1 MSLPSQVT
9 QRREKLESE
18 KAKLAERYWNN
29 DAVETLVS
37 DLADVMDQ
45 LILDA
50 WHEQITQS
58 KDIALFA
65 VGGYGRREL
74 HPGSDIDLLVV
85 AKDPKSH
92 GRAIELF
99 LQNVFDLNIEVGHSV
114 RDITACVNECKADI
128 TVATAMFER
137 RLLGGDANLEAS
149 IAQALTKKKVWPA
162 EKFFAA
168 KYQEQIERHKQ
179 FDDVDY
185 NLEPNIKASPGGMRD
200 IHTALWI
207 CNRNFGTT
215 DISRLV
221 EMNVLTAEEG
231 KWLFEGRKF
240 LWWVR
245 FGLHLIAGRKED
257 QLHFSRQRELAQR
270 LGFVD
275 TDSQMGVE
283 VFMYHFYRHILALTE
298 VNGILLKHFQETL
311 ESAKRE
317 KITQINERFRLVNHR
332 IEAVHDNVFKDSPS
346 ALLEMFVLMAQREED
361 IQVRVS
367 TIRLMRESLALIDDD
382 FRKNPDNTRLF
393 LNLLKAPYT
402 VVTQLIRMRK
412 YGVLGRYLP
421 EFKQIIG
428 QMQHDLFHIYTVDA
442 HTMMVVRNMR
452 KFRYEWAKETFPI
465 AHYCS
470 NTIPK
475 LELLYIAGLFH
486 DIGKGRGGDHSTL
499 GSIDARK
506 FCQLH
511 GLNQADTD
519 LVCWL
524 VERHLYMSSVSQNQ
538 DIYDPEVIQ
547 AFAQDVKSEMRLNYL
562 YALTVADINATN
574 PNLWNSWRASL
585 MRHLYSETRKT
596 LRHGSGDAMDR
607 DETIAAYQES
617 ALDRLQNT
625 FSEER
630 VRTLWQNLGDDFFL
644 RHGTDEI
651 SDISRALLEHDHQQ
665 GPFVSMSPADLT
677 YLGEGATQ
685 IYIWA
690 EDKPKTFAAT
700 VVCLTQWDLSVVD
713 AHINKAV
720 NGRIFNTFTILTADG
735 APVEQ
740 DKKLRSEIVEKV
752 KATLVAPSPRTD
764 GATRRVPRQLRELP
778 WPTEVAMETDDEG
791 LTTTVNILAAD
802 RPGLL
807 ANISLLL
814 IDLELELSSARIT
827 TLGERV
833 EDVFVVTD
841 ADGQAITD
849 KAQLYNLENALRQKL
864 DASMGLGGSGGLGEN
879 TLSSVNGAKV

>member
-1 MSLPSQVT
+1 MSLSSKVT

-18 KAKLAERYWNN
+18 KAKIAQRYWNN
-29 DAVETLVS
+29 DSVEILVS
-37 DLADVMDQ
+37 DLAEVMDN

-50 WHEQITQS
+50 WHDQITES

-65 VGGYGRREL
+65 VGGYGRKEL

-114 RDITACVNECKADI
+114 RDTTSCVKECKADI

-137 RLLGGDANLEAS
+137 RLLGGDATLE
-149 IAQALTKKKVWPA
+149 IAIAEALTKKKVWPA
-162 EKFFAA
+162 EKFFEA
-168 KYQEQIERHKQ
+168 KHREQIERHRQ

-185 NLEPNIKASPGGMRD
+185 NLEPNVKASPGGMRD

-215 DISRLV
+215 DIGQLV
-221 EMNVLTAEEG
+221 EMKVLTAEEG
-231 KWLFEGRKF
+231 KWLIEGRRF

-298 VNGILLKHFQETL
+298 VNGILLKNFQEAV
-311 ESAKRE
+311 ESANRE
-317 KITQINERFRLVNHR
+317 KITQINERFMLVNNR
-332 IEAVHDNVFKDSPS
+332 IEAMHDNVFKDSPS
-346 ALLEMFVLMAQREED
+346 ALLEMFLLMAQREED

-367 TIRLMRESLALIDDD
+367 TIRLMRESLTLIDDD

-452 KFRYEWAKETFPI
+452 KFRYKWAEETFPI

-524 VERHLYMSSVSQNQ
+524 VERHLYMSFVSQNQ

-547 AFAQDVKSEMRLNYL
+547 AFAQNVKSEMRLNYL

-596 LRHGSGDAMDR
+596 LRQGKSDALDR

-617 ALDRLQNT
+617 ALDRLENT
-625 FSEER
+625 ISEEK
-630 VRTLWQNLGDDFFL
+630 VRTLWRNLGDDFFL
-644 RHGTDEI
+644 RHSTDEI
-651 SDISRALLEHDHQQ
+651 SDISRQLLKHDHQQ

-685 IYIWA
+685 LYIWA

-700 VVCLTQWDLSVVD
+700 VVCLNQWDLSVVD

-720 NGRIFNTFTILTADG
+720 NGRIFNTFTVLTADG
-735 APVEQ
+735 SPVEQ

-752 KATLVAPSPRTD
+752 KAILVAPSPRTD

-778 WPTEVAMETDDEG
+778 WPTEVSMETDDEG

-833 EDVFVVTD
+833 EDVFAVTD
-841 ADGQAITD
+841 AEGKAITD

-864 DASMGLGGSGGLGEN
+864 DAAMGLGSGGGLGREH
-879 TLSSVNGAKV
+879 TF